1 MGTNWL
7 GDSLGGAGIV
17 SRRSVRIDC
26 SHGRGSGSIHAENR
40 AGRSV
45 GCGRTERTV
54 EERSNPLWAL
64 AFGRVQSDQGPNVYD
79 RETPRSIRT
88 TLGSWGTDLAQIFHP
103 IFIMPDAID
112 RARLYFFWVNNFPD
126 PHLETAPGS
135 KTNLTD
141 SFFGPTS
148 SPTSRANAS
157 ATRPPTF
164 EHTLGVAHYFS
175 DWLAFRPE
183 VRLDY
188 TLGAKAID
196 NGTKREIF
204 TFSADLIIRFWR
216 THFSAVPPQL
226 PVMAIVSVA
235 PMLTMIS
242 VDFRS
247 WDP

>member
-7 GDSLGGAGIV
+7 GDSLGGAGFV

-26 SHGRGSGSIHAENR
+26 SHGRGSGSIRAENR

-112 RARLYFFWVNNFPD
+112 WA
-126 PHLETAPGS
+126 
-135 KTNLTD
+135 
-141 SFFGPTS
+141 
-148 SPTSRANAS
+148 SP
-157 ATRPPTF
+157 
-164 EHTLGVAHYFS
+164 YFS
-175 DWLAFRPE
+175 
-183 VRLDY
+183 VRRH
-188 TLGAKAID
+188 GAK
-196 NGTKREIF
+196 N
-204 TFSADLIIRFWR
+204 ADYRGG
-216 THFSAVPPQL
+216 V
-226 PVMAIVSVA
+226 
-235 PMLTMIS
+235 
-242 VDFRS
+242 
-247 WDP
+247 

>member
-7 GDSLGGAGIV
+7 GDSLGGAGFV

-26 SHGRGSGSIHAENR
+26 SHGRSSGSIRAENR

-54 EERSNPLWAL
+54 EERSNSLWAL

-103 IFIMPDAID
+103 TFIMPDAID
-112 RARLYFFWVNNFPD
+112 RASPYFSQANNSPD

-148 SPTSRANAS
+148 SPTSRASAS
-157 ATRPPTF
+157 ATRPPTSSTPLVLPITF
-164 EHTLGVAHYFS
+164 PTGSHSVPKSGSTTPWVP
-175 DWLAFRPE
+175 RPSTTA
-183 VRLDY
+183 RS
-188 TLGAKAID
+188 AK
-196 NGTKREIF
+196 
-204 TFSADLIIRFWR
+204 S
-216 THFSAVPPQL
+216 S
-226 PVMAIVSVA
+226 
-235 PMLTMIS
+235 
-242 VDFRS
+242 RS
-247 WDP
+247 RPI